1 MTGAFSSIREIGVFY
16 DNRFKLGNKAVVK
29 SMLNITTGDGYA
41 YNLNSR
47 DYGGLKYGA
56 RVNIL
61 PFGLFRNFG
70 QFRQVDMVRELNPKL
85 LVGFSG
91 SFNNGMSSR
100 RGRRN
105 GDFLFWHISGI
116 DTTYRLPNYLKLGAD
131 LLFKYRGFLTL
142 S

>member
-1 MTGAFSSIREIGVFY
+1 MELELIFYHLVYLETLVSS
-16 DNRFKLGNKAVVK
+16 D
-29 SMLNITTGDGYA
+29 T
-41 YNLNSR
+41 
-47 DYGGLKYGA
+47 
-56 RVNIL
+56 
-61 PFGLFRNFG
+61 
-70 QFRQVDMVRELNPKL
+70 VDMVRELNPKL